1 MTLSNHKNFVSSVCV
16 LDGGDWI
23 CTGSNDSTICVYAS
37 GNIEPFTIL
46 KGHTATVSA
55 LAAGIDNGILLSGS
69 WDKTAR
75 IWSVAGF
82 GDSPSIVLQGHEAA
96 VWAITALKSGK
107 FVTGSADKSIIYWSS
122 TGEKLKVLKGHKDCV
137 RGLLSLPND
146 ALISTGNDAIIKF
159 WNEDGECVR
168 ELSGHTNYIYSIA
181 FNKALGD
188 EVFVTGGEDST
199 LRMWNAEGELG
210 GAITLPAQSVWAV
223 ACCSNGDVVT
233 GTSDG
238 VVRIFT
244 RDANR
249 VADEQTL
256 AAYQVAS
263 ETRIREASMSL
274 GGVKVNELPGPEAL
288 LQRGREDQT
297 KMIRHP
303 DGKIICYQWSDGKW
317 NSLGDVVGAAGGT
330 QENSGKT
337 LYEGKE
343 YDYVF
348 SVDISET
355 EPPIKLP
362 YNRGEDPWVAAQAF
376 IHKHQ
381 LPQVY
386 LDQVANFIV
395 TNSSNAP
402 VIETAAST
410 AYQDPF
416 TGGARYVPGSDNGF
430 NASGGNVDPFTGASS
445 YSTQA
450 SRPQA
455 HINQNSKA
463 NPDPFTGASS
473 HTTAND
479 SQNTH
484 FPYTQY
490 TLIDTCEA
498 SKVLDKLR
506 YGNGYSN
513 YMRQKLQ
520 FLSFHRSFN
529 AELND
534 SALKVSDDD
543 LIEATKLATGD
554 TSSPKS
560 VESLKQLLRWPKGEH
575 NTSK

>member
-23 CTGSNDSTICVYAS
+23 CTGSNDSTICVYAMGS
-37 GNIEPFTIL
+37 IEPFTVL
-46 KGHTATVSA
+46 KGHTSTVSA
-55 LAAGIDNGILLSGS
+55 LAAGIDNDVLLSGS

-75 IWSVAGF
+75 IWKITGF
-82 GDSPSIVLQGHEAA
+82 GESTSFVLQGHEAA
-96 VWAITALKSGK
+96 VWAVTALKSGK
-107 FVTGSADKSIIYWSS
+107 YVTGSADKSIIYWNSA
-122 TGEKLKVLKGHKDCV
+122 GEKLKVLKGHKDCV

-146 ALISTGNDAIIKF
+146 SLISAGNDAIIKF

-168 ELSGHTNYIYSIA
+168 ELHGHTNYIYSIA
-181 FNKALGD
+181 FNKELGN
-188 EVFVTGGEDST
+188 ETIVSGGEDST

-210 GAITLPAQSVWAV
+210 QAITLPAESVWAV
-223 ACCSNGDVVT
+223 ACCSNGDIVT

-244 RDANR
+244 RDPNR
-249 VADEQTL
+249 LADDQTL
-256 AAYQVAS
+256 AAFQVAT
-263 ETRIREASMSL
+263 ETRIREANVSL

-297 KMIRHP
+297 KMIRHA
-303 DGKIICYQWSDGKW
+303 DGKIICYQWSGGKW

-330 QENSGKT
+330 QASSGKT
-337 LYEGKE
+337 LFEGKE

-362 YNRGEDPWVAAQAF
+362 YNRGEDPWMVAQKF

-395 TNSSNAP
+395 TNSANAP
-402 VIETAAST
+402 VIETAASS

-416 TGGARYVPGSDNGF
+416 TGGARYVPGSDSGF
-430 NASGGNVDPFTGASS
+430 SAAGGNVDPFTGASS

-450 SRPQA
+450 SRPQVQFNPQS
-455 HINQNSKA
+455 NQ
-463 NPDPFTGASS
+463 TSS
-473 HTTAND
+473 GSNGSSTK
-479 SQNTH
+479 Q

-490 TLIDTCEA
+490 TVMDTCEP
-498 SKVLDKLR
+498 SKVLEKLR
-506 YGNGYSN
+506 
-513 YMRQKLQ
+513 
-520 FLSFHRSFN
+520 
-529 AELND
+529 
-534 SALKVSDDD
+534 
-543 LIEATKLATGD
+543 
-554 TSSPKS
+554 
-560 VESLKQLLRWPKGEH
+560 
-575 NTSK
+575 